1 MKLEPDCV
9 RAILLTVEENTSYQ
23 SLLSFEE
30 ATLPDF
36 PRLTEY
42 PLDEVLYHL
51 KKCDEAGLLCGAQF
65 FYGSANVEGLHF
77 RRHEFLSNV
86 REPKI
91 WNGTI
96 EIAEKIG
103 TSSLQGLTM
112 VAANVVTTLIKSHFG
127 LA

>member
-51 KKCDEAGLLCGAQF
+51 KKCNEAGLLCGAQF
-65 FYGSANVEGLHF
+65 FYDSANVEGLHF
-77 RRHEFLSNV
+77 RGHEFLENIRDDSRWHSVKKGLEAIRNYSL
-86 REPKI
+86 PAI
-91 WNGTI
+91 AS
-96 EIAEKIG
+96 IAE
-103 TSSLQGLTM
+103 S
-112 VAANVVTTLIKSHFG
+112 VAATAISGFISG
-127 LA
+127 